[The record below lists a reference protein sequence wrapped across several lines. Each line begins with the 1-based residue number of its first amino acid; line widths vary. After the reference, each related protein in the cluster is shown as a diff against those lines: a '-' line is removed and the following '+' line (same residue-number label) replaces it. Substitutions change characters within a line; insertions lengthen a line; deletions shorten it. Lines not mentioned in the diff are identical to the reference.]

1 MESVSN
7 RVLQVQGDRDGAIFA
22 EVCKLDKKHGIVFG
36 FGIVCKDEDRGGD
49 AGYTDLQKE
58 YVPEDVMFDAS
69 VDFSLNSRATDVMHD
84 NEEDG
89 VAVFL
94 FPLTT
99 EIAKALEITTKKT
112 GLLVGMKPSKE
123 TFKRFESGELRA
135 FSIGGKGY
143 VVEEEV

>member
-1 MESVSN
+1 MDPKPIEVDKSDA
-7 RVLQVQGDRDGAIFA
+7 LFAQV
-22 EVCKLDKKHGIVFG
+22 VKLDKKHGIVFG

-49 AGYTDLQKE
+49 AGYTDLQKQ
-58 YVPEDVMFDAS
+58 YIPEDVMFDAA

-84 NEEDG
+84 DVEDG
-89 VAVFL
+89 IAVFT

-99 EIAKALEITTKKT
+99 EIAKALGIKTSKT

-123 TFKRFESGELRA
+123 TFKRFESGELTS

-143 VVEEEV
+143 VVEEEI